1 MRHPGPQEVG
11 QEINDERMQPDD
23 AKWHKKE
30 GNKEEL
36 FKQNTKQRKQAQ
48 RLTGMS
54 RYKTKFN
61 KCYIHLMQ
69 KKRRSLV

>member
-11 QEINDERMQPDD
+11 QEINDERMQPDN

-36 FKQNTKQRKQAQ
+36 LRTEYKAEKAGSAPHRDEPLQNK
-48 RLTGMS
+48 
-54 RYKTKFN
+54 
-61 KCYIHLMQ
+61 I
-69 KKRRSLV
+69 